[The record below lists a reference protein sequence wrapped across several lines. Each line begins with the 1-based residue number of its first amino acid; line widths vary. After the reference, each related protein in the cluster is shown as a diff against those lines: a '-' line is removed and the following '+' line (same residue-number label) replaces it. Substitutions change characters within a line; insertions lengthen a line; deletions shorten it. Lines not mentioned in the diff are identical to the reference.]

1 VRDLGLA
8 LEDRAHQ
15 LGQARVD
22 LDDLLEFVE
31 HEQDLAL
38 AVGGELA
45 RELEQPPDRGVDVL
59 AALADVEGER
69 RAPDCGSTVIVGRTW
84 RSPNTR
90 RRSFARSNGDAM
102 SSWIVRASRSAK
114 IAAFGPS

>member
-1 VRDLGLA
+1 MRDLGLA

-15 LGQARVD
+15 LRQAGVD
-22 LDDLLEFVE
+22 LHDLLELVE

-45 RELEQPPDRGVDVL
+45 RQLEQPLDRGVDVL

-69 RAPDCGSTVIVGRTW
+69 RRPGLRVDRD
-84 RSPNTR
+84 
-90 RRSFARSNGDAM
+90 ARA
-102 SSWIVRASRSAK
+102 
-114 IAAFGPS
+114 